1 MVKTFG
7 KKIKSLRKEKD
18 LTQEF
23 VAKAI
28 PMNQSNYS
36 KIERG
41 VQEPN
46 LKQLVA
52 LCNILSASADELLG
66 LNDQASN
73 NILEDNVEKIS
84 DGIGQ

>member
-1 MVKTFG
+1 
-7 KKIKSLRKEKD
+7 
-18 LTQEF
+18 
-23 VAKAI
+23 
-28 PMNQSNYS
+28 
-36 KIERG
+36 

-73 NILEDNVEKIS
+73 NILEDNVEKIT